1 MPGLFDPI
9 TIAGLTLKNRIVLPP
24 MGTRRAT
31 PDGAITEVHLAH
43 YAARAQAGVGLVI
56 IEHSYIAKQ
65 GRFVRQQIG
74 VHDDSLIPGLRSL
87 AEAVRQAGAAVC
99 LQINHAGAM
108 AQREIIG
115 EQPVAPS
122 AVLPSRWTAPSQE
135 PTDREVPRPL
145 AREEVKGI
153 VDLFAKAAERA
164 VAAGFDAVEVHGAHG
179 YLLSEFASPLTNQR
193 ADEYGG
199 SLEGRFRLT
208 MEILREVRSRL
219 GAAYPLFYRFG
230 ADDLLPGGLTPAD
243 ARAIAP
249 GLVEAGA
256 DVLDISGGVGG
267 YGERFKDEGYFVP
280 LAQGVKQAS
289 GATVV
294 GVGNIRDP
302 HYADR
307 VVREGSVDLV
317 AVGRAQ
323 LQDAEWAAKA
333 AAALAT

>member
-9 TIAGLTLKNRIVLPP
+9 TIAGLTLKNRLVLPP

-31 PDGAITEVHLAH
+31 PEGAITEAHLAH
-43 YAARAQAGVGLVI
+43 YAARARAGVGLVI
-56 IEHSYIAKQ
+56 VEHSYVEEK
-65 GRFVRQQIG
+65 GRFVLQQVG
-74 VHDDSLIPGLRSL
+74 VHDDSLIPGLRRL
-87 AEAVRQAGAAVC
+87 AEAVRQAGAAIC

-108 AQREIIG
+108 AQRDVIG

-122 AVLPSRWTAPSQE
+122 AALPPYWTAPSPE
-135 PTDREVPRPL
+135 PADREPPRAL
-145 AREEVKGI
+145 TREEIKRI

-179 YLLSEFASPLTNQR
+179 YLLSEFASPLTNR
-193 ADEYGG
+193 RTDEYGG

-208 MEILREVRSRL
+208 MEILREIRSRL
-219 GAAYPLFYRFG
+219 GAAYPLLYRFG

-249 GLVEAGA
+249 RLVEAGA
-256 DVLDISGGVGG
+256 DVLDISGGLGG
-267 YGERFKDEGYFVP
+267 YGERFKHEGYFVP

-289 GATVV
+289 GATVI

-302 HYADR
+302 HYADK
-307 VVREGSVDLV
+307 VVREGLIDLV

-323 LQDAEWAAKA
+323 LQDADWAAKA
-333 AAALAT
+333 AAVLAT